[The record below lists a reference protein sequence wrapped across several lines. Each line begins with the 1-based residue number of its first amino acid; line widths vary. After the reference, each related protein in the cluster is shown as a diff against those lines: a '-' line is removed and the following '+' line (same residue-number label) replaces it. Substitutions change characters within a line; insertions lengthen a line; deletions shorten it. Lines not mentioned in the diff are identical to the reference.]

1 MKNAAPPA
9 AKLSI
14 WEKLGYGTGDLAS
27 NLFFQVQIIFLQ
39 VYYTDTALLD
49 PAKVAIIFGVVRLV
63 DAITD
68 PLMGGIADRTHT
80 RWGQYRPWLLWLAVP
95 FGAAYFLA
103 FSVGNFEGPAKFWMA
118 FGTYFLMLLIYTA
131 INIPYGA
138 LCTSLTA
145 DPTERMSVR
154 AWQFVMTQF
163 GNLIVASTVLTM
175 VAKLGQG
182 DDVKGYQL
190 TIGIYSA
197 IAVVLFL
204 ICFFSTR
211 ERISSTGEP
220 ITDDYDAAKA
230 AAERRTVS
238 ILQDL
243 KALFRN
249 DQWALL
255 ALGTF
260 LILIGVVMR
269 SSNTVYFAQ
278 YWLGDVAA
286 ATPYLILGG
295 ISAIGGSMVG
305 GHYSGGV
312 SARHFAITAMLVV
325 LGFSLVY
332 VLASFGLSEFVSRQV
347 ILVSSLAMAAGAL
360 VTHFLGATVDRVRV
374 FTTIFFIQ
382 GVAHGS
388 IALVAAWS
396 PALAIFLFT
405 FASFLTQVGVTT
417 LWSMLSDSV
426 DYGQHKTGVRNNGLI
441 FSSFLF
447 ALKLGGSAA
456 GVIGSLVL
464 SWTGYVAKQ
473 AQTETALMGILWCF
487 AIIPAICYILVGI
500 AGLKLK
506 LTESFVRDVQTAVL
520 QKRAED
526 AAPAAS
532 T

>member
-1 MKNAAPPA
+1 MSTATLQAGQ
-9 AKLSI
+9 LSI
-14 WEKLGYGTGDLAS
+14 WRKLGYGTGDLAS

-39 VYYTDTALLD
+39 NYYTDTAVLD
-49 PAKVAIIFGVVRLV
+49 PARVAIIFGVVRLV

-103 FSVGNFEGPAKFWMA
+103 FSVGGYPEPAKFWMA
-118 FGTYFLMLLIYTA
+118 FGTYFLMLLVYTA

-138 LCTSLTA
+138 LCTSLTP

-163 GNLIVASTVLTM
+163 GNLIVASTVLTL

-182 DDVKGYQL
+182 DDLKGYQY
-190 TIGIYSA
+190 TIAIYSSL
-197 IAVVLFL
+197 AVVLFL

-211 ERISSTGEP
+211 ERVSATGEI
-220 ITDDYDAAKA
+220 ITDDYDLEKA
-230 AAERRTVS
+230 AHARRQVS
-238 ILQDL
+238 ILDDL

-269 SSNTVYFAQ
+269 SSNTIYFAEH
-278 YWLGDVAA
+278 WLGDVSA
-286 ATPYLILGG
+286 ATPYLVLGG
-295 ISAIGGSMVG
+295 LSAIGGSMVG

-312 SARHFAITAMLVV
+312 QAKHFGMTALLVF
-325 LGFSLVY
+325 LGFALVY
-332 VLASFGLSEFVSRQV
+332 LLASFGLSEFVSVNV
-347 ILVSSLAMAAGAL
+347 IVTSSLAMAAGAF
-360 VTHFLGATVDRVRV
+360 VTHLLGKSVDRVRV

-382 GVAHGS
+382 GIAHGS
-388 IALVAAWS
+388 IAFIATRSAT
-396 PALAIFLFT
+396 AAIFLFT

-456 GVIGSLVL
+456 GVIGSMIL
-464 SWTGYVAKQ
+464 SYTGYVANQ
-473 AQTETALMGILWCF
+473 EQTAFALQGIIWCF
-487 AIIPAICYILVGI
+487 AIIPGLCYILVGI
-500 AGLKLK
+500 AGLKLR
-506 LTESFVRDVQTAVL
+506 LTEDYVKDLQAEVQARLSAT
-520 QKRAED
+520 
-526 AAPAAS
+526 

>member
-1 MKNAAPPA
+1 MAEAAVPRTGQ
-9 AKLSI
+9 LSI
-14 WEKLGYGTGDLAS
+14 WRKLGYGTGDLAS

-39 VYYTDTALLD
+39 NYYTDTARID
-49 PAKVAIIFGVVRLV
+49 PVDIAIIFGVVRLV

-103 FSVGNFEGPAKFWMA
+103 FSIGGYPEPARFWMA

-145 DPTERMSVR
+145 DPNERMSVR

-163 GNLIVASTVLTM
+163 GNLIVASTVLKL
-175 VAKLGQG
+175 VAVLGQG
-182 DDVKGYQL
+182 DDLAGYQY

-197 IAVVLFL
+197 LAVVLFL
-204 ICFFSTR
+204 ICFLSTR
-211 ERISSTGEP
+211 EVISPTGE
-220 ITDDYDAAKA
+220 IMTDDFDTEKA
-230 AAERRTVS
+230 AHTRREVS
-238 ILQDL
+238 IWQDL

-260 LILIGVVMR
+260 LILVGIVMR
-269 SSNTVYFAQ
+269 SSNTIYFAE
-278 YWLGDVAA
+278 YWLNDRSAS
-286 ATPYLILGG
+286 TPYLMYGG
-295 ISAIGGSMVG
+295 LSAIAGSMIG
-305 GHYSGGV
+305 GHYTGGV
-312 SARHFAITAMLVV
+312 SARNFGITAILTL
-325 LGFSLVY
+325 LGFMLIY
-332 VLASFGLSEFVSRQV
+332 VLASLGLSEFMPLDMVV
-347 ILVSSLAMAAGAL
+347 VGVFAMAAGAWL
-360 VTHFLGATVDRVRV
+360 THLLGSAMDRVRV
-374 FTTIFFIQ
+374 FTTIFFVQ
-382 GVAHGS
+382 GIAHGS
-388 IALVAAWS
+388 IVLVTGMS
-396 PALAIFLFT
+396 PLAAIFLFT

-456 GVIGSLVL
+456 GVIGSLIL
-464 SWTGYVAKQ
+464 SYTGYVASGTQ
-473 AQTETALMGILWCF
+473 SELALQGILWCF
-487 AIIPAICYILVGI
+487 AVIPAICYILVGV
-500 AGLKLK
+500 AGLKLR
-506 LTESFVRDVQTAVL
+506 LTVEYVQDL
-520 QKRAED
+520 QAQVQ
-526 AAPAAS
+526 AS
-532 T
+532 LRQKKS

>member
-1 MKNAAPPA
+1 MNAVAPAVPQMK
-9 AKLSI
+9 KLSI
-14 WEKLGYGTGDLAS
+14 WQKLGYGTGDLAS

-39 VYYTDTALLD
+39 NYYTDTVLLD
-49 PAKVAIIFGVVRLV
+49 PIQIAIIFGVVRLV

-80 RWGQYRPWLLWLAVP
+80 RWGQYRPWILWLAVP

-103 FSVGNFEGPAKFWMA
+103 FSVGGYPDPTKFWMA
-118 FGTYFLMLLIYTA
+118 FGSYFLMLLIYTA

-145 DPTERMSVR
+145 VPTERMSVR

-163 GNLIVASTVLTM
+163 GNLIVASTVLKL
-175 VAKLGQG
+175 VQVLGQG
-182 DDVKGYQL
+182 NDLKGYQY

-197 IAVVLFL
+197 LAVVLFL
-204 ICFFSTR
+204 VCFFSTR
-211 ERISSTGEP
+211 ERISASGEI
-220 ITDDYDAAKA
+220 ITEDFDAEKA
-230 AAERRTVS
+230 AHTRRDVS
-238 ILQDL
+238 IWQDL

-269 SSNTVYFAQ
+269 SSNTIYFAE
-278 YWLGDVAA
+278 YWLNDRSA

-295 ISAIGGSMVG
+295 LSAIGGSMIG
-305 GHYSGGV
+305 GHYIGGV
-312 SARHFAITAMLVV
+312 KARYFGITALLTLLGLMLIY
-325 LGFSLVY
+325 G
-332 VLASFGLSEFVSRQV
+332 LASVGLSDFMPRDIV
-347 ILVSSLAMAAGAL
+347 IVGVLAMAAGSWL
-360 VTHFLGATVDRVRV
+360 THLLGASIDRVRV
-374 FTTIFFIQ
+374 FTTIFFVQ
-382 GVAHGS
+382 GIAHGS
-388 IALVAAWS
+388 LVFVAMRS
-396 PALAIFLFT
+396 PLAAIFLFT

-464 SWTGYVAKQ
+464 SYTGYVASQ
-473 AQTETALMGILWCF
+473 AQTEFALQGILWCF
-487 AIIPAICYILVGI
+487 AVIPAICYILVGI
-500 AGLKLK
+500 AGLKLR
-506 LTESFVRDVQTAVL
+506 LTVEYVQQLQAEVQESLHKTD
-520 QKRAED
+520 
-526 AAPAAS
+526 
-532 T
+532 